1 MFWQCAIFVC
11 LFIAVVVVD
20 FLLVILFE
28 RGEILKQENV
38 TCKIRID

>member
-11 LFIAVVVVD
+11 LFIAVVVD

-28 RGEILKQENV
+28 RVEILKQENV